1 MLKARPAEAPSD
13 ADRAPRQELPELPEK
28 GRRRFAWLLTDVL
41 LPVVVS
47 RAALWVVTLLA
58 LALLPALEHPKVEP
72 GIGVF
77 DLPDWLAAW
86 SRYDA
91 EWYLSIARDG
101 YSFNPRR
108 ESNIAFAPLLPAL
121 MKVGGLLVGGDDN
134 ATLALAGIVVT
145 NLALLVGIGFFV
157 ALARLD
163 FDRPTAARA
172 GWYLLV
178 YPSSLYFSAVYPE
191 ALTLCFTMGALYF
204 GRKGRWWVAGALGG
218 LAALVRH
225 PGVLV
230 LVPLALEYM
239 IQRRFRLREIRLDV
253 LGLGLVLVG
262 WASFY
267 VYQAWYFGDPFT
279 SMQALGAW
287 RRQLAP
293 PWVTLRR
300 FFAAPLQVHGYNY
313 HSIVDFS
320 FMVLQVGLVAAS
332 WRIVRPSYALYATL
346 LLALYLSSGRLSGM
360 MRYGLDLFPMFL
372 VLAVAGRSVL
382 VDRAYLVIAATV
394 GGLFMAMFAL
404 SYWLS

>member
-1 MLKARPAEAPSD
+1 VLKPDLETRANMLAYEGAP
-13 ADRAPRQELPELPEK
+13 PGK
-28 GRRRFAWLLTDVL
+28 RRFPAWLLTDVV
-41 LPVVVS
+41 LPVVIS
-47 RAALWVVTLLA
+47 RAALWIVALLA
-58 LALLPALEHPKVEP
+58 LALLPAMDHPKVEP

-108 ESNIAFAPLLPAL
+108 ESNIAFAPLLPSL
-121 MKVGGLLVGGDDN
+121 MKLGGMLVGRDDN
-134 ATLALAGIVVT
+134 TTLALTGIVVT

-163 FDRPTAARA
+163 FVRPTAARA
-172 GWYLLV
+172 GWYLLI
-178 YPSSLYFSAVYPE
+178 YPSSLFFSAVYPE
-191 ALTLCFTMGALYF
+191 SLTLCFTMGALYF
-204 GRKGRWWVAGALGG
+204 GRKGRWWLAGALGG

-230 LVPLALEYM
+230 IIPLAVEYLA
-239 IQRRFRLREIRLDV
+239 QRRFRLREIRPDV

-267 VYQAWYFGDPFT
+267 VYQAWLLGDPFT

-287 RRQLAP
+287 RRQLVP

-300 FFAAPLQVHGYNY
+300 FFAAPLQVPGYNY

-320 FMVLQVGLVAAS
+320 FMVVQVGLVAAS
-332 WRIVRPSYALYATL
+332 WRFVRPSYALYATV

-372 VLAVAGRSVL
+372 VLAVAGRRVL
-382 VDRAYLVIAATV
+382 FDRTCLLIA
-394 GGLFMAMFAL
+394 GCLCGLFMAIFGL
-404 SYWLS
+404 GYWLS